1 MAFCPQCGAADQDA
15 TFCANCGA
23 PVNGANSV
31 PVAPA
36 YTQAPAAAVGQYAD
50 WGVRVVG
57 YLIDSLLVV
66 AVNIVFSI
74 LSRISSGFGLLQL
87 LVDLGIWGWFAIQV
101 GATGASPGMRVM
113 GLKCINEQTGQP
125 IGAGLGVVRAIAH
138 VVDFIICDIGFLF
151 PLWDEKRQ
159 TLADKIMS
167 TVVITVPK
175 KPFSIQPK

>member
-1 MAFCPQCGAADQDA
+1 
-15 TFCANCGA
+15 
-23 PVNGANSV
+23 
-31 PVAPA
+31 
-36 YTQAPAAAVGQYAD
+36 
-50 WGVRVVG
+50 
-57 YLIDSLLVV
+57 
-66 AVNIVFSI
+66 
-74 LSRISSGFGLLQL
+74 
-87 LVDLGIWGWFAIQV
+87 
-101 GATGASPGMRVM
+101 M